1 MTKRFPPRDRLG
13 VKICGITQEKQALEI
28 ADAGADAIGIN
39 LWPESK
45 RYLPLS
51 QARGWLRRLSERTC
65 LVAVLVNPDAKLL
78 DDVIGSQLFHMLQL
92 HGDEPP
98 GLVHELMHRGVR
110 VIKAL
115 QVRDRESLAAI
126 AGYPCQDILLDA
138 YNPGLYGGA
147 GTTFPW
153 ELAVEAGALFP
164 ERRLILSGGLT
175 PENVRQAVRQT
186 RPHGVDVA
194 SGVESAPGVK
204 DMEKV
209 RRFIA
214 EARGDLAQKEASG
227 KPWGSPLAR

>member
-1 MTKRFPPRDRLG
+1 
-13 VKICGITQEKQALEI
+13 VNICGITQERQAREI
-28 ADAGADAIGIN
+28 TEAGADAIGIN
-39 LWPESK
+39 LWPKSK

-51 QARGWLRRLSERTC
+51 QARGWLRALHDRIC
-65 LVAVLVNPDAKLL
+65 LVAVMVNPEPKLL
-78 DDVIGSQLFHMLQL
+78 DDIIASQAFHTLQL

-138 YNPGLYGGA
+138 WNPGLYGGE
-147 GTTFPW
+147 GTVFPW
-153 ELAVEAGALFP
+153 ELAIEARTLFP
-164 ERRLILSGGLT
+164 ERRIILSGGLT
-175 PENVRQAVRQT
+175 PENVREAVRQT

-204 DMEKV
+204 DLEKV
-209 RRFIA
+209 RCFIA
-214 EARGDLAQKEASG
+214 EARGGQA
-227 KPWGSPLAR
+227 